1 MLLVGEQRRE
11 EKSTTINM
19 SSTKAGKSRKEVSLW
34 SSGIDFANFIYIYS
48 VLFGHMNKY
57 SQPSQCLI
65 VTVLVGNAGVLIA
78 RIFITPITKGPNF
91 ARFRFL
97 MPSNQ
102 TATIHFLFVVVA
114 KDPLLVVLFF
124 G

>member
-1 MLLVGEQRRE
+1 
-11 EKSTTINM
+11 M

-65 VTVLVGNAGVLIA
+65 VTVLVGSAGVLIA

-91 ARFRFL
+91 ARFPVL

-102 TATIHFLFVVVA
+102 KTATIHFLFVVVA